1 MTSRLCTC
9 AFLPL
14 LRRGHRRVHFDAN
27 EEIGRNFTVC
37 LPCRAKSAADL
48 ETNWGF
54 QPMDTF
60 RGYFSSDADYGGD
73 AAYLERGEEETGHDG
88 PSASIGRDERRM
100 QVRAYNHW
108 ASLLGDR
115 NFPCIE
121 DLDPENL
128 PDFGPYS
135 VLLDFTSGIENP
147 GIAYLGDMLATECG
161 AQDETAQLSD
171 VPSPSLLSRITD
183 HYMQILANQAPIGF
197 EAEFVNQLGKSIA
210 YRGILLPFSTDD
222 DSIDFIYGVINW
234 KELAD
239 QLTTDEL
246 LLEIDQALER
256 DTDEPVA
263 HANDTPLTDW
273 ADGPVAHETAQIEPA
288 EDILD
293 LTDAFGGGDDED
305 ASAGHLPAPSFG
317 GTDGFMS
324 DYDAGS
330 VDDEDDGDAGD
341 GGWAAGAEADAPADR
356 AKGPV
361 YGSLLAKFSAVEPES
376 DEFDTEED
384 DEEGADWS
392 DEGGVDPEVTH
403 DVTATGA
410 YDPDQYQTDLPIADA
425 GEPIALAM
433 PEEDEMELGDWLASA
448 RELAMAARSSED
460 RSRQALYA
468 AIGRAY
474 DFSIAAA
481 DQPEDFAELVTDSGL
496 TIQDRAPMTPVV
508 KLVFGADYDKTRL
521 TEYAAALSHGHR
533 LGVERGGMEEF
544 LCTAK
549 GGLKG
554 VVNAERRL
562 RREEAGQPV
571 EPEGAPRERLARKL
585 RSSTRRISTQLS
597 RAAANLPWS

>member
-1 MTSRLCTC
+1 
-9 AFLPL
+9 
-14 LRRGHRRVHFDAN
+14 
-27 EEIGRNFTVC
+27 
-37 LPCRAKSAADL
+37 
-48 ETNWGF
+48 
-54 QPMDTF
+54 MDTL
-60 RGYFSSDADYGGD
+60 RGYFSSDAELGDD
-73 AAYLERGEEETGHDG
+73 AAYLDRSEVDMGHDA
-88 PSASIGRDERRM
+88 PPESIGRDERRM

-121 DLDPENL
+121 DLDPDNL

-147 GIAYLGDMLATECG
+147 GIAYLGEKLAQECG
-161 AQDETAQLSD
+161 AQDEIAQLSD
-171 VPSPSLLSRITD
+171 VPSRSLLSRITD

-197 EAEFVNQLGKSIA
+197 EAEFVNQLGRSIA

-256 DTDEPVA
+256 ADEPA
-263 HANDTPLTDW
+263 AASGEDAPLTDW
-273 ADGPVAHETAQIEPA
+273 ADGPAGDPAPQIEPA

-293 LTDAFGGGDDED
+293 LTDALGTDERQIADDD
-305 ASAGHLPAPSFG
+305 YLPTPSFG
-317 GTDGFMS
+317 DADGFMS
-324 DYDAGS
+324 DYEAVEDEYE
-330 VDDEDDGDAGD
+330 DEDRDDWIPQDYAR
-341 GGWAAGAEADAPADR
+341 PAQDK
-356 AKGPV
+356 AQGPV
-361 YGSLLAKFSAVEPES
+361 YGSLLSKFSAVEPEAGE
-376 DEFDTEED
+376 DEDTAED
-384 DEEGADWS
+384 GWDD
-392 DEGGVDPEVTH
+392 
-403 DVTATGA
+403 DVTDDRYETPLE
-410 YDPDQYQTDLPIADA
+410 DIADHRA
-425 GEPIALAM
+425 IELAM
-433 PEEDEMELGDWLASA
+433 PDDADMELGDWLASA
-448 RELAMAARSSED
+448 RELALAARSSED

-481 DQPEDFAELVTDSGL
+481 DQPEDFAELVADSGL

-544 LCTAK
+544 LCTAR

-562 RREEAGQPV
+562 RREEAGHAV

-585 RSSTRRISTQLS
+585 RKIEPQDFASIDPNGSEFALVMIRRLTTGEVVMLGEVPEDVPLLE
-597 RAAANLPWS
+597 RAARKLLD